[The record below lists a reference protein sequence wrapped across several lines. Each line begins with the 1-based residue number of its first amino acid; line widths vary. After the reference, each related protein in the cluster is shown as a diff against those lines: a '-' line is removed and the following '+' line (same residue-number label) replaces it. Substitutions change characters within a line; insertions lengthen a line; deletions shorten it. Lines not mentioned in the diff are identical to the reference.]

1 LRSLWNLIARRL
13 GVTLAAAALIVA
25 ALASA
30 PAGAGR
36 EGDDAAP
43 DRPETRRSRIGV
55 LDWLGY
61 SRQSYRTLMDMLAE
75 RSARLQRTPKAPPGI
90 VAPPDAD
97 DRAGPPL
104 PRRSPPPG
112 PPPGPPPDADEG
124 PEEPWPQPRRPRHGG
139 EAASGPNRTRPVQAN
154 VWREPRGRQWDEQW
168 DGPWDAHGGARCR
181 KAGVEVEGAGW
192 YVVQAGDTL
201 WSIAERHYGD
211 GEAYR
216 RILRANWQRIAD
228 ADNLQPCQRLYIPRW
243 GKPRPPDEDDW
254 RDRRRPCPG
263 DRPGPGERTW
273 WPPSCHGSRGGDS

>member
-1 LRSLWNLIARRL
+1 LRSLWNLVARRL
-13 GVTLAAAALIVA
+13 GVLLAAAALIVA

-36 EGDDAAP
+36 EGDDVEP
-43 DRPETRRSRIGV
+43 VGPEARRSRIGA
-55 LDWLGY
+55 LDWLSY

-75 RSARLQRTPKAPPGI
+75 RSARLQRTPKAPPRI
-90 VAPPDAD
+90 AAPPDAD
-97 DRAGPPL
+97 DRVGPP
-104 PRRSPPPG
+104 PRRWPRPAPPPG
-112 PPPGPPPDADEG
+112 PSPDADEG

-154 VWREPRGRQWDEQW
+154 VWREPRGGQRDEPW
-168 DGPWDAHGGARCR
+168 DGHGGARCR

-243 GKPRPPDEDDW
+243 GKPQPPDEDDW
-254 RDRRRPCPG
+254 RDRRRPCPA
-263 DRPGPGERTW
+263 DRPGPGERA
-273 WPPSCHGSRGGDS
+273 WPPGCHGSRGGDS